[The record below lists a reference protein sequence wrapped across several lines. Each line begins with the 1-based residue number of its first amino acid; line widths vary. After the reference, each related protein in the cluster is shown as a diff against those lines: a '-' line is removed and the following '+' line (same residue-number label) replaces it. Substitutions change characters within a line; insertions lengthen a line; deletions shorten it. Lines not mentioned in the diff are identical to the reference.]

1 MKRQEKKKIN
11 VRHELPIQSNRN
23 RTMIWAAGL
32 TFGITAFLV
41 KLIFYPAPMH
51 NPLAVYGL
59 MAGFVTGAA
68 AWYLVI
74 FRPGRS
80 TLLRGALTGILVGLF
95 TPAIM
100 WILFGMFTSLIDTSA
115 RDAFGWSLTYAL
127 LTFTTLTA
135 WLSALLG
142 GALGVSLIRF
152 QENLED
158 GNPAGLPRD

>member
-1 MKRQEKKKIN
+1 MQKIN
-11 VRHELPIQSNRN
+11 GNHDLPNQPNRN
-23 RTMIWAAGL
+23 QTMIWTAGL

-51 NPLAVYGL
+51 NPPAIYGL
-59 MAGFVTGAA
+59 IAGFVTGAA

-74 FRPGRS
+74 FRPGRQ
-80 TLLRGALTGILVGLF
+80 TLLRGGLTGILAGLF

-100 WILFGMFTSLIDTSA
+100 WILFGLFASLTGPST

-127 LTFTTLTA
+127 LTFTQLTA

-142 GALGVSLIRF
+142 CALGVSLIRF
-152 QENLED
+152 QENLDD
-158 GNPAGLPRD
+158 GNPIYKLSDE